1 MDEQK
6 PIAGY
11 ARVAVEAARLSVE
24 EMDPIKAWEAR
35 AVDVFAGRP
44 AAIVK
49 GCPKSAFLGLA
60 SAGMIKGVPSGVY
73 SRSVDNRR
81 YAEGAVQLLFE
92 DASWAT
98 RPTTLW
104 STVAEQAASKR
115 HNGQMDVVLALWQ
128 AGLLQT
134 P

>member
-6 PIAGY
+6 SLAGY
-11 ARVAVEAARLSVE
+11 ARVAVEAALLAVDGV
-24 EMDPIKAWEAR
+24 DPIKAWGAR
-35 AVDVFAGRP
+35 AADVFVGRP
-44 AAIVK
+44 AAILK
-49 GCPKSAFLGLA
+49 GCAKSAFLGLA
-60 SAGMIKGVPSGVY
+60 GAGLIKGVPPGAY

-81 YAEGAVQLLFE
+81 YAQTAVRLLLE
-92 DASWAT
+92 DATWAT
-98 RPTTLW
+98 RPTRLW
-104 STVAEQAASKR
+104 STVAEKAGSKR